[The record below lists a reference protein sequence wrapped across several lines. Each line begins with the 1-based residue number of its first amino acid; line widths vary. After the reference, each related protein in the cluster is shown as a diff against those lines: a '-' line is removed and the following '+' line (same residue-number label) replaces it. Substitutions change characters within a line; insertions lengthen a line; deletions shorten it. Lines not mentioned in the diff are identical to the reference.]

1 MSYDDRIDHI
11 FAFMEY
17 DQLTERQYDFII
29 SLERH
34 YKQWGRLSL
43 KQYEAL
49 EDIFK
54 YASERA

>member
-1 MSYDDRIDHI
+1 
-11 FAFMEY
+11 MEY
-17 DQLTERQYDFII
+17 DQLTERQHDFII
-29 SLERH
+29 SLERQ